1 MTSVKAKT
9 GTGKTTSDC
18 LGKCMNKAEAFHQ
31 AWQLGMKAD
40 FSIVDEIY
48 HPEYSSFDRS
58 IGIWVN
64 LDSDKTIMTTISEY
78 IIFGPYRTIYEDSN
92 FLLVE
97 RYARA
102 TFSEDPQYE
111 FSVAAVSYKDN
122 KIITQESLTEKLDY
136 DPSEGQDWNWEDY
149 V

>member
-1 MTSVKAKT
+1 MSLTLVRAKT
-9 GTGKTTSDC
+9 GTGKITSDC
-18 LGKCMNKAEAFHQ
+18 LGKCMTKAEAFHQ

-78 IIFGPYRTIYEDSN
+78 IIFGPYRTIY
-92 FLLVE
+92 
-97 RYARA
+97 
-102 TFSEDPQYE
+102 
-111 FSVAAVSYKDN
+111 
-122 KIITQESLTEKLDY
+122 
-136 DPSEGQDWNWEDY
+136 
-149 V
+149 